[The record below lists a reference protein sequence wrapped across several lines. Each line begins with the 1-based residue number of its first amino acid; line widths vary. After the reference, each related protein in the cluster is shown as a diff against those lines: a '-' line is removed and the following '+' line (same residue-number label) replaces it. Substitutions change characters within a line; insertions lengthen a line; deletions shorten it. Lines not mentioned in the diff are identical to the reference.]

1 MLSQDYS
8 LERVG
13 GGLLTGRPWPW
24 WSPGRKGGGFVMA
37 ALTRT
42 SLTIFSRLVSDC
54 QAERE
59 PSLHN
64 SSDLVSFTAASR
76 AAPLLKEMQRWSSSQ
91 HANVIVQSNNSEAT

>member
-1 MLSQDYS
+1 MDNRSAGFPVLFEDYS
-8 LERVG
+8 LERVW

-24 WSPGRKGGGFVMA
+24 WSLGRKGGGFVMA

-64 SSDLVSFTAASR
+64 SSDLVSFTAGSR
-76 AAPLLKEMQRWSSSQ
+76 VAATRL
-91 HANVIVQSNNSEAT
+91 HC

>member
-1 MLSQDYS
+1 MPWIADLQASKIT
-8 LERVG
+8 VWKGFGGGGGGG

-24 WSPGRKGGGFVMA
+24 WSPGRKEGGFVMA

-42 SLTIFSRLVSDC
+42 SLTIFSRLASDC

-64 SSDLVSFTAASR
+64 SSDLVSFTAGSR
-76 AAPLLKEMQRWSSSQ
+76 VAATRP
-91 HANVIVQSNNSEAT
+91 HC